1 MSMYTL
7 LRNKPLPEME
17 DIETYFQVG
26 EYYSSLALYIYSLN
40 GLTIARHVINF
51 YSGSKGNLCR
61 CTGYRPILE
70 GYKAFTNGESQ
81 LNDTWAQSSPNGLS
95 NGAVKGCGKGE
106 ACCKNQL
113 NGDMK
118 TDGNVC
124 NVSSGMIFR

>member
-1 MSMYTL
+1 MVVWHCTF
-7 LRNKPLPEME
+7 
-17 DIETYFQVG
+17 I
-26 EYYSSLALYIYSLN
+26 IN
-40 GLTIARHVINF
+40 GLKITRLVINF
-51 YSGSKGNLCR
+51 YSISKGNLCR

-81 LNDTWAQSSPNGLS
+81 VNDTWAQSSYTQNGLS
-95 NGAVKGCGKGE
+95 NGGVNGCGKGE

-118 TDGNVC
+118 TDGNVR

>member
-1 MSMYTL
+1 ML
-7 LRNKPLPEME
+7 
-17 DIETYFQVG
+17 F
-26 EYYSSLALYIYSLN
+26 YININ
-40 GLTIARHVINF
+40 GLTITRHVNNL
-51 YSGSKGNLCR
+51 YSCSKGNLCR

-81 LNDTWAQSSPNGLS
+81 FNDTWAQSSPNGLS
-95 NGAVKGCGKGE
+95 NGAVNGCGKGE

-118 TDGNVC
+118 TDGNVR